1 MQEKAAENDSWLAA
15 KTLAALVFRVDSG
28 KNGPGDILQSD
39 ISHLLLNTLL
49 RVRGN
54 ALKLSTAQI
63 GKCGELLV
71 QYRLLLIGIESAP
84 MSTDTGIDLV
94 AYSPTRKHPA
104 TIQVKTNLKP
114 KPGGGKGK
122 AALDWWLPESS
133 PAELVAFVNLEDQS
147 IWMMTHQAVNEHA
160 QQRSKGRLHLY
171 MYTAKDVAPRK
182 SDRLVYSYDFEKF
195 KLENCAG
202 RLFST

>member
-1 MQEKAAENDSWLAA
+1 MRRSYLARFTRA
-15 KTLAALVFRVDSG
+15 
-28 KNGPGDILQSD
+28 
-39 ISHLLLNTLL
+39 L
-49 RVRGN
+49 RVREHS
-54 ALKLSTAQI
+54 LKLSTAQI

-94 AYSPTRKHPA
+94 AYSPTRAHPA

-122 AALDWWLPESS
+122 AALDWWLPEGS
-133 PAELVAFVNLEDQS
+133 PAELVAFVSLEDQS
-147 IWMMTHQAVNEHA
+147 IWMMTYQEVEEHA

-171 MYTAKDVAPRK
+171 MYTAKDVIPRE
-182 SDRLVYSYDFEKF
+182 SDRLVHVYEFEQF

-202 RLFST
+202 RLFGT